1 DDFGH
6 GGPPAQRGF
15 EPTVP
20 PATAHGLAARPEYG
34 LDSGMRLTDRVRSI
48 SYLKAHAAELLREL
62 VDSQEPLVITQ
73 NGEAKAVVLDV
84 ATYDQLLE
92 TSALLKLLSLA
103 DRQAEEGMLEAATDA
118 IANYRLEG

>member
-1 DDFGH
+1 
-6 GGPPAQRGF
+6 
-15 EPTVP
+15 
-20 PATAHGLAARPEYG
+20 
-34 LDSGMRLTDRVRSI
+34 MRLTDRVRSI

-103 DRQAEEGMLEAATDA
+103 DRQAEEGMLEAAADA

>member
-1 DDFGH
+1 
-6 GGPPAQRGF
+6 
-15 EPTVP
+15 
-20 PATAHGLAARPEYG
+20 
-34 LDSGMRLTDRVRSI
+34 MRLTDRVRSI